1 MFQHDR
7 LNNEITFFQKIKNLD
22 YILLISVIL
31 LSVIS
36 VFVMYSTDGGDILFH
51 TKNHLL
57 KLIVFFPL
65 MIFVALFNIRFWHNF
80 SYFIYLVVILLLVW
94 VSFFGIKSS
103 GSQRWMDVYFF
114 VLQPSELMKIAI
126 IMCLAKYY
134 HRLKIENVNS
144 FTSITIVLSIIL
156 IPTIFVISQPDLGTS
171 ILIALSGLI
180 ILWLGGVKI
189 KYFIYSFIAFL
200 ISLPFIISFLKP
212 YQKLRI
218 LTFLDPDRDPLGA
231 GYQIIQSKIAIGS
244 GGLDGKGFLKGT
256 QSYLDFLPEKHT
268 DFIFTLFSEEFGFIG
283 SVGLLILYAII
294 IFRIIRIGS
303 ISRSNFAKLFCFGF
317 AFAIFIYIV
326 VNLSMVLGLLPI
338 VGSPLPIMS
347 YGGSSMLATMI
358 GFGIVLSAK
367 INHKQ
372 MIA

>member
-1 MFQHDR
+1 MFQQDR

-36 VFVMYSTDGGDILFH
+36 VFIMYSTDGGEILFH
-51 TKNHLL
+51 TKNHFV
-57 KLIVFFPL
+57 KLAVFFPL
-65 MIFVALFNIRFWHNF
+65 MIFVAFFNIKFWHNF
-80 SYFIYLVVILLLVW
+80 SYIIYLLVIILLIY
-94 VSFFGIKSS
+94 VSFFGIKAS

-189 KYFIYSFIAFL
+189 KYFIYSFITFL

-283 SVGLLILYAII
+283 SIGLLILYSII

-303 ISRSNFAKLFCFGF
+303 ISRSNFARLFCFGY

-347 YGGSSMLATMI
+347 YGGSSMLSTMI

-367 INHKQ
+367 ISHKQ

>member
-7 LNNEITFFQKIKNLD
+7 LNNEITLLQKIKNLD

-31 LSVIS
+31 LSVLS
-36 VFVMYSTDGGDILFH
+36 VFVMYSTDGGEILFH
-51 TKNHLL
+51 TKNHFV
-57 KLIVFFPL
+57 KLAVFFPL
-65 MIFVALFNIRFWHNF
+65 MIFIAFFNIKFWHNI
-80 SYFIYLVVILLLVW
+80 SYIIYFIVILLLIY

-103 GSQRWMDVYFF
+103 GSQRWMDLYLF

-144 FTSITIVLSIIL
+144 FTSITIVLSIII
-156 IPTIFVISQPDLGTS
+156 IPIIFVISQPDLGTS

-180 ILWLGGVKI
+180 ILWLGGMKI
-189 KYFIYSFIAFL
+189 KYFIYSFITFL

-231 GYQIIQSKIAIGS
+231 GYQIIQSKIAVGS
-244 GGLDGKGFLKGT
+244 GGLNGKGFLKGT

-283 SVGLLILYAII
+283 SVGLLILYSII
-294 IFRIIRIGS
+294 IFRIVRIGA
-303 ISRSNFAKLFCFGF
+303 ISRSNFARLFCFGY

>member
-7 LNNEITFFQKIKNLD
+7 LNNELTFWQKVKELD
-22 YILLISVIL
+22 FILLTSVLL
-31 LSVIS
+31 LSILS
-36 VFVMYSTDGGDILFH
+36 LFVMYSTDGGEILFH
-51 TKNHLL
+51 TKSHFSKIIL
-57 KLIVFFPL
+57 FFPL
-65 MIFVALFNIRFWHNF
+65 MIFIAFFNIKWWHNF
-80 SYFIYLVVILLLVW
+80 SYLFYISVILLLIY

-103 GSQRWMDVYFF
+103 GSRRWMDLYLFN
-114 VLQPSELMKIAI
+114 LQPSELMKIAI
-126 IMCLAKYY
+126 ILCLAKYY
-134 HRLKIENVNS
+134 HRIKIENVNS
-144 FTSITIVLSIIL
+144 ITSIMTVVTIIL
-156 IPTIFVISQPDLGTS
+156 IPIIMVLSQPDLGTS
-171 ILIALSGLI
+171 ILIAASGLI
-180 ILWLGGVKI
+180 VLWLGGVKI
-189 KYFIYSFIAFL
+189 KYFIYSFIVFL
-200 ISLPFIISFLKP
+200 ISLPFVISFLKP

-244 GGLDGKGFLKGT
+244 GGIDGKGFLKGT

-283 SVGLLILYAII
+283 SVALLILYSII
-294 IFRIIRIGS
+294 IIRILRIGA
-303 ISRSNFAKLFCFGF
+303 ISRSNFSRLFCFGF

>member
-1 MFQHDR
+1 MFQHDK

-22 YILLISVIL
+22 YIL
-31 LSVIS
+31 VIS
-36 VFVMYSTDGGDILFH
+36 VVILSLISLFVMYSTDGGEILFH
-51 TKNHLL
+51 TKNHFV

-65 MIFVALFNIRFWHNF
+65 MIFIAFFNIKFWHNF
-80 SYFIYLVVILLLVW
+80 SYIIYILIMLLLIW

-103 GSQRWMDVYFF
+103 GSQRWMDVYLF
-114 VLQPSELMKIAI
+114 VLQPSELMKVAI
-126 IMCLAKYY
+126 ILCLAKYY

-144 FTSITIVLSIIL
+144 FTSIIIVLSIII
-156 IPTIFVISQPDLGTS
+156 IPIIFVISQPDLGTS

-189 KYFIYSFIAFL
+189 KYFIYSFITFL

-244 GGLDGKGFLKGT
+244 GGFDGKGFLKGT

-283 SVGLLILYAII
+283 SIGLLILYSII
-294 IFRIIRIGS
+294 IFRIVRIGS
-303 ISRSNFAKLFCFGF
+303 ISRSNFARLFCFGY